1 LLVGHKITKQDFV
14 EAFHQ
19 TVFVAINNLFSQG
32 AVKLDQYIINDYLKN
47 NFQSLYKIYT
57 KNQGDEYVEKAKEL
71 ATPEN
76 FNANYQELKKFSLLR
91 RYLKA
96 GIEVDEIFDPTEEDT
111 EVLDEQRYQ
120 FSQMSIDDILNY
132 FRKKLSAI
140 TEEYSTKNGRDSIKA
155 GSDEGKKQKEEWK
168 KTPAFGLSYASNYLT
183 TVTRG
188 IQPRKF
194 VLGSA
199 ASGTGKTRITVAN
212 ICHTFAPKYWDSKVG
227 EFVDNPNGTQNAAL
241 YIGTE
246 MELVQEIEPI
256 LWAYM
261 ADVPQGHITSG
272 QYVGDEEE
280 RVDEAIRILHD
291 EGHIYLEYIPDYDL
305 ATLENVI
312 EQHVL
317 QHNVRHVFFDYIHIT
332 TDLIGEF
339 QSNAKAKMQIREDQ
353 VLANLGLKLKELTR
367 KYDIS
372 IDSWTQVS
380 GDFKNS
386 ANQDQTI
393 IRGSKAL
400 ADKIDTGYIVSMV
413 NMQDLKKLEKIM
425 KSRFLKW
432 QPNRCI
438 TVYKNRGGEYTKC
451 KIWVYIEYSTM
462 RVHDLFCTDEDYQIL
477 DMPQTFTRV
486 REDQKVVF
494 STSKEELFGQMIEDT
509 VDITETALAEE
520 SSNAFED
527 TEEIEKKI
535 AAELDKDNK
544 KEDNEDEN
552 EPFWEDLYNKK
563 LEAVVDPDDNEEEKA
578 SRTESE
584 EFDF

>member
-1 LLVGHKITKQDFV
+1 M
-14 EAFHQ
+14 
-19 TVFVAINNLFSQG
+19 FVAINNLFSQG

-91 RYLKA
+91 IYLKA
-96 GIEVDEIFDPTEEDT
+96 GIEVDEIFDPTEEDP
-111 EVLDEQRYQ
+111 EVLDEQRYR

-261 ADVPQGHITSG
+261 ADVPQGHITTG

-332 TDLIGEF
+332 TDLIGEY
-339 QSNAKAKMQIREDQ
+339 QYNAKAKMQIREDQ

-400 ADKIDTGYIVSMV
+400 AD
-413 NMQDLKKLEKIM
+413 
-425 KSRFLKW
+425 
-432 QPNRCI
+432 
-438 TVYKNRGGEYTKC
+438 
-451 KIWVYIEYSTM
+451 
-462 RVHDLFCTDEDYQIL
+462 
-477 DMPQTFTRV
+477 
-486 REDQKVVF
+486 
-494 STSKEELFGQMIEDT
+494 
-509 VDITETALAEE
+509 
-520 SSNAFED
+520 
-527 TEEIEKKI
+527 
-535 AAELDKDNK
+535 
-544 KEDNEDEN
+544 
-552 EPFWEDLYNKK
+552 
-563 LEAVVDPDDNEEEKA
+563 
-578 SRTESE
+578 
-584 EFDF
+584 

>member
-1 LLVGHKITKQDFV
+1 M
-14 EAFHQ
+14 
-19 TVFVAINNLFSQG
+19 FVAINNLFSQG

-71 ATPEN
+71 ATQEN

-96 GIEVDEIFDPTEEDT
+96 GIEVDEIFDPTEEDP

-212 ICHTFAPKYWDSKVG
+212 ICHTFAPKYWDSNVG

-527 TEEIEKKI
+527 TEEVEKKI

-552 EPFWEDLYNKK
+552 EPFWEDPYNKK

>member
-1 LLVGHKITKQDFV
+1 MLVGHKITKQDFV

-71 ATPEN
+71 ATTEN

-96 GIEVDEIFDPTEEDT
+96 GIEVDEIFDPTEEDP
-111 EVLDEQRYQ
+111 EVLDEQRYR

-261 ADVPQGHITSG
+261 ADVPQGHITTG

-332 TDLIGEF
+332 TDLIGEY
-339 QSNAKAKMQIREDQ
+339 QYNAKAKMQIREDQ

-494 STSKEELFGQMIEDT
+494 STSKEELFGQMIKDT

-520 SSNAFED
+520 SSSAFED

-552 EPFWEDLYNKK
+552 EPFWADPYNKK

>member
-1 LLVGHKITKQDFV
+1 M
-14 EAFHQ
+14 
-19 TVFVAINNLFSQG
+19 
-32 AVKLDQYIINDYLKN
+32 
-47 NFQSLYKIYT
+47 
-57 KNQGDEYVEKAKEL
+57 
-71 ATPEN
+71 
-76 FNANYQELKKFSLLR
+76 ANYLELKKFSLLR
-91 RYLKA
+91 SYLKA
-96 GIEVDEIFDPTEEDT
+96 GIEVDEIFDPREEDP
-111 EVLDEQRYQ
+111 EVLDEQRYK
-120 FSQMSIDDILNY
+120 FSQMSIDDILNH
-132 FRKKLSAI
+132 FRMKLSSI
-140 TEEYSTKNGRDSIKA
+140 TEEYSTKSGRDSIKA
-155 GSDEGKKQKEEWK
+155 GSEEGRKQKEEWK

-183 TVTRG
+183 TITRG
-188 IQPRKF
+188 IQPRRF

-199 ASGTGKTRITVAN
+199 ASGTGKSRMTIAN
-212 ICHTFAPKYWDSKVG
+212 ICHTFAPKYWDEKVG
-227 EFVDNPNGTQNAAL
+227 DFVPNPNGTQNSAL

-261 ADVPQGHITSG
+261 ADVPQGHILSG

-317 QHNVRHVFFDYIHIT
+317 QHGVRHVFFDYIHIT

-339 QSNAKAKMQIREDQ
+339 QANAKAKMQVREDQ

-400 ADKIDTGYIVSMV
+400 ADKIDSGYIFSMV
-413 NMQDLKKLEKIM
+413 NSQDDKKLEKIT
-425 KSRFLKW
+425 KKRIQKW
-432 QPNRCI
+432 LPNRCM

-451 KIWVYIEYSTM
+451 KIWLYVDMGTM
-462 RVHDLFCTDEDYQIL
+462 RVHDLFCTDEDYNLL
-477 DMPQTFTRV
+477 DIPQSFTKV
-486 REDQKVVF
+486 LEDQKVVF
-494 STSKEELFGQMIEDT
+494 SNNKEDLFGKMIEDT
-509 VDITETALAEE
+509 VDITEAALAEE
-520 SSNAFED
+520 SYNAFDDSDEV
-527 TEEIEKKI
+527 EKKI
-535 AAELDKDNK
+535 VEELDKQEEEK
-544 KEDNEDEN
+544 IEETKEEPQEELKEPEAPVKRKRGRPRKNPVEEAPRLEKVEEPETELEEN
-552 EPFWEDLYNKK
+552 EPFWESPLNKK
-563 LEAVVDPDDNEEEKA
+563 LETVIDPDLMVEDEEEKA

-584 EFDF
+584 EFVY

>member
-1 LLVGHKITKQDFV
+1 
-14 EAFHQ
+14 
-19 TVFVAINNLFSQG
+19 
-32 AVKLDQYIINDYLKN
+32 
-47 NFQSLYKIYT
+47 
-57 KNQGDEYVEKAKEL
+57 
-71 ATPEN
+71 
-76 FNANYQELKKFSLLR
+76 
-91 RYLKA
+91 
-96 GIEVDEIFDPTEEDT
+96 
-111 EVLDEQRYQ
+111 
-120 FSQMSIDDILNY
+120 MSIDDILNY

-272 QYVGDEEE
+272 QYIGDEEE

-425 KSRFLKW
+425 KSRFLRW

-509 VDITETALAEE
+509 VDITETVLAEE

-535 AAELDKDNK
+535 AAELNKDNK
-544 KEDNEDEN
+544 RENNEDEN
-552 EPFWEDLYNKK
+552 EPFWGDPYNKK